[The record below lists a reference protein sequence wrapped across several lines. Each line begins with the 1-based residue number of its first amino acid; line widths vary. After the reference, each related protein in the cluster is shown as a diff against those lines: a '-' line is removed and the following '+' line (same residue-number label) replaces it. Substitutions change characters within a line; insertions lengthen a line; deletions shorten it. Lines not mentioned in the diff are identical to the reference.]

1 VSPDVL
7 TAKRVL
13 FVEDEML
20 VAMLIEDA
28 LTDLGCTIVGPAT
41 SVDRA
46 LALLEAGGID
56 LAILDVNL
64 NGTRTDAVAAELRRK
79 RIPFVFATGY
89 GTAASA
95 DLCQGQLVLPKP
107 FSTAE
112 LASALVEVWTR
123 SRRPA

>member
-1 VSPDVL
+1 VSADVL
-7 TAKRVL
+7 SGKRVL

-28 LTDLGCTIVGPAT
+28 LTDLGCTVVGPAT
-41 SVDRA
+41 CVDRA
-46 LALLEAGGID
+46 LALLEGGEVD

-64 NGTRTDAVAAELRRK
+64 NGTRTDAVAAELRRR
-79 RIPFVFATGY
+79 RIPFIFATGY

-95 DLCQGQLVLPKP
+95 EPGEPVLPKP

-112 LASALVEVWTR
+112 LALALIEVWTR
-123 SRRPA
+123 SRSPT